1 MSIYRA
7 EGLEISP
14 RRREVLFA
22 GAPISLRP
30 KSFDVLIYLI
40 RHRDRVVPKDELL
53 RELWPG
59 AAVSENSVAQC
70 VIELRKSLGDDAREP
85 RCIRTMGKAG
95 YRFVADVEEIQ
106 EAMIETPAPPA
117 PTRRPVLVWGGLV
130 STTALLSWAALRG
143 RRTPDVPGPE
153 SLALSMTSNLRA
165 AHLYLEGV
173 ELARHVHEKE
183 ALARFREAVRLDPA
197 FAMAHARIGFVLA
210 ITGSNLAE
218 GLPHLEKAF
227 QLTSGRNDLSRL
239 YILAWYA
246 ESKQDYRGAM
256 RAYREVISRFPKET
270 DARQRLA
277 RILIGEGQYLEAEKT
292 LLEAIALDP
301 ESPLP
306 HNTLCSV
313 HLISKQ
319 FDRAVAEGE
328 KFVALLPG
336 EPNALDSLGLALE
349 ARNDFETAEATYRQA
364 LDVKPG
370 FWVARVHLAGALFRQ
385 GRYNEARAEGQ
396 RFLDATETEAGK
408 DRAHNLL
415 AQIARRAGDLQ
426 LAKRLASNWG
436 HGSRHETI
444 LIALSEG
451 RLADADR
458 LLAAMPQQVDRG
470 QRGSRRFALYLQ
482 GERAMAGGD
491 TSAALRLFEEAL
503 EQRTPFYALEWYED
517 CLASACLRTGRFQR
531 AIAEYQRVVQTFPRL
546 ADSWH
551 GLGKAFQATGQ
562 YAEAQQA
569 FARVLE
575 IWKRGD
581 AAVPE
586 RLEATRALRIAPRE
600 ISGI

>member
-1 MSIYRA
+1 MSIYRT
-7 EGLEISP
+7 EGLEISSS
-14 RRREVLFA
+14 RREVLSA
-22 GAPISLRP
+22 GAPVALRP
-30 KSFDVLIYLI
+30 KSFDVLLYLI

-70 VIELRKSLGDDAREP
+70 VIELRRTLGDDAKEP

-95 YRFVADVEEIQ
+95 YRFVADVEELTN
-106 EAMIETPAPPA
+106 APIEPPAAPP
-117 PTRRPVLVWGGLV
+117 PTRRPVLVWGSLLG
-130 STTALLSWAALRG
+130 TTAVLSWAAFRAN
-143 RRTPDVPGPE
+143 RTPDVPGPE

-183 ALARFREAVRLDPA
+183 ALARFREAILLDPA

-227 QLTSGRNDLSRL
+227 QLTTGRNDLSRL

-256 RAYREVISRFPKET
+256 RAYRELISRFPKET

-277 RILIGEGQYLEAEKT
+277 RMFVGEGQYQDAEKT

-301 ESPLP
+301 EAPLP
-306 HNTLCSV
+306 HNTLSSLL
-313 HLISKQ
+313 LISNQ
-319 FDRAVAEGE
+319 FDRAIAEART
-328 KFVALLPG
+328 FVNLLPR

-349 ARNDFETAEATYRQA
+349 ARNDFETAESTYRQA
-364 LDVKPG
+364 LALNPS

-385 GRYNEARAEGQ
+385 GRYSEARAEGQ
-396 RFLDATETEAGK
+396 RFLDQTDTDSGK
-408 DRAHNLL
+408 DRGRNLL
-415 AQIARRAGDLQ
+415 AQLARRGGDLQ
-426 LAKRLASNWG
+426 LAKRLASNWER
-436 HGSRHETI
+436 GSRHEAI
-444 LIALSEG
+444 LIALAEG

-482 GERAMAGGD
+482 GERAMAARD
-491 TSAALRLFEEAL
+491 TGAAFRLFEEAL
-503 EQRTPFYALEWYED
+503 AQRTPFYALEWYED
-517 CLASACLRTGRFQR
+517 CLASACFRSGRFQR
-531 AIAEYQRVVQTFPRL
+531 AIAEYQRVVKTFPRL

-551 GLGKAFQATGQ
+551 GLGKAFQAAGQ
-562 YAEAQQA
+562 PAQAQQA
-569 FARVLE
+569 FAKVLE
-575 IWKRGD
+575 IWKRSD

-586 RLEATRALRIAPRE
+586 RVEAARALRQATPARPA
-600 ISGI
+600 